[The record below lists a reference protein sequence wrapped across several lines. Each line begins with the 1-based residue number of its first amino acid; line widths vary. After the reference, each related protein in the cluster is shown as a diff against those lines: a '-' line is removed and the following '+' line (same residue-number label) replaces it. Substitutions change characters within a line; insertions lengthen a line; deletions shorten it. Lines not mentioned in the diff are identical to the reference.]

1 MEKNKWTY
9 EDKPNVMIITTKN
22 IVRYKS
28 EILSVWHDDDD
39 GMLQF
44 LDGTYVNDD
53 DAMIVSLE
61 QMVNIDNYVKEVLD
75 IPLGWVAW
83 REKKNLDGKG
93 KSNVNKQVKRSMF
106 ASLTKTPGGREQN
119 VNKQESK
126 KR

>member
-39 GMLQF
+39 GMWQF
-44 LDGTYVNDD
+44 LDGTDVNDD

-61 QMVNIDNYVKEVLD
+61 LIVNIDNSVKEVLD

-83 REKKNLDGKG
+83 REKKGSGWK
-93 KSNVNKQVKRSMF
+93 KQ
-106 ASLTKTPGGREQN
+106 
-119 VNKQESK
+119 KQCE
-126 KR
+126 